1 MSEGDT
7 TKVIVGTVVE
17 VTTTRK
23 PQTNRTST
31 FVTADFDLGGGA
43 VNVKAFVPD
52 LTTSPNDAD
61 TAAVAAPNN
70 MLENIDAL
78 PTVTADTA
86 TETDLFHM
94 EAGVDQHPIL
104 EQDTES
110 LVQLPVLP
118 IVPNADFGNNN
129 FSEAEAVPA
138 AVAHGTKWY
147 EDDEATLNDT
157 NGSVPIK
164 DFGISTPVGEVLGP
178 NSDIGGKYSRLEY
191 FLLMFPPKQLTT
203 MCQLTNNALVQQNKH
218 IITTGELLRF
228 FGIVILTTKFEYT
241 SRSQLWST
249 TALSKYIPA
258 RCFGRTGMSRQ
269 RFNDIWQCLCW
280 SEQPPERPEG
290 MSSQSY
296 RWKRVDGFVARY
308 NDHQSTAFKPSH
320 MICVDESISRWYGQ
334 GGNWINHGLP
344 MYVAIDRKPENGCE
358 IQNAACGCSGI
369 MLRLKLVKSKTAREE
384 GDEGGLSDNHLLLG
398 TRILKELVTP
408 WAWTN
413 QVVCADSYFASVGAA
428 LELRQIGLGFIGVVK
443 SATKHFPMAYLSRL
457 EFNHRGDRKG
467 LLMKDGLN
475 GSSLMAFVWI
485 DRDCRYFISS
495 VSSLDAG
502 SPFVRY

>member
-1 MSEGDT
+1 MTPKASWPKLIIYGALKT

-43 VNVKAFVPD
+43 VKRSTLNIRSVKAFVPD

-61 TAAVAAPNN
+61 IAAVAAPNN
-70 MLENIDAL
+70 MLDNIDAL

-94 EAGVDQHPIL
+94 EAGFDQHPIL

-118 IVPNADFGNNN
+118 ILPNADFGNKN

-147 EDDEATLNDT
+147 EDDEATLNGT

-203 MCQLTNNALVQQNKH
+203 MCQLRNNALVQQNKH

-241 SRSQLWST
+241 SQFQLWST
-249 TALSKYIPA
+249 TALSKYILLHA
-258 RCFGRTGMSRQ
+258 LDGQECQDSDSMIYGNVFAGV
-269 RFNDIWQCLCW
+269 
-280 SEQPPERPEG
+280 
-290 MSSQSY
+290 SSLLS
-296 RWKRVDGFVARY
+296 
-308 NDHQSTAFKPSH
+308 
-320 MICVDESISRWYGQ
+320 GQ
-334 GGNWINHGLP
+334 
-344 MYVAIDRKPENGCE
+344 KPENGCE
-358 IQNAACGCSGI
+358 IQNAACRCSGI
-369 MLRLKLVKSKTAREE
+369 MLRLKLVKSKTAWEE
-384 GDEGGLSDNHLLLG
+384 GDEGGLSNNNLLLG
-398 TRILKELVTP
+398 TRILKELVTL

-443 SATKHFPMAYLSRL
+443 SATKHFPMAYLLRL
-457 EFNHRGDRKG
+457 EFNHQGDQKG

-475 GSSLMAFVWI
+475 GSSLMVFVWI
-485 DRDCRYFISS
+485 DCNCQYFISS

-502 SPFVRY
+502 SPFV

>member
-1 MSEGDT
+1 
-7 TKVIVGTVVE
+7 
-17 VTTTRK
+17 
-23 PQTNRTST
+23 
-31 FVTADFDLGGGA
+31 
-43 VNVKAFVPD
+43 
-52 LTTSPNDAD
+52 
-61 TAAVAAPNN
+61 
-70 MLENIDAL
+70 
-78 PTVTADTA
+78 
-86 TETDLFHM
+86 
-94 EAGVDQHPIL
+94 
-104 EQDTES
+104 
-110 LVQLPVLP
+110 
-118 IVPNADFGNNN
+118 
-129 FSEAEAVPA
+129 
-138 AVAHGTKWY
+138 
-147 EDDEATLNDT
+147 
-157 NGSVPIK
+157 
-164 DFGISTPVGEVLGP
+164 
-178 NSDIGGKYSRLEY
+178 
-191 FLLMFPPKQLTT
+191 
-203 MCQLTNNALVQQNKH
+203 
-218 IITTGELLRF
+218 
-228 FGIVILTTKFEYT
+228 
-241 SRSQLWST
+241 
-249 TALSKYIPA
+249 
-258 RCFGRTGMSRQ
+258 
-269 RFNDIWQCLCW
+269 
-280 SEQPPERPEG
+280 
-290 MSSQSY
+290 
-296 RWKRVDGFVARY
+296 
-308 NDHQSTAFKPSH
+308 

-485 DRDCRYFISS
+485 DCDHRYFISS

-502 SPFVRY
+502 SPFV